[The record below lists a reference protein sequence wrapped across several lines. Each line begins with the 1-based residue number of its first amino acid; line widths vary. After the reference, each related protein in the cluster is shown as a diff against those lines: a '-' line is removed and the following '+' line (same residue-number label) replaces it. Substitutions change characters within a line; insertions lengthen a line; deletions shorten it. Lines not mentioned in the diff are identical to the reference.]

1 MSRLTNQINMKKLF
15 RNYFTIVALLGV
27 VLFNSCQKED
37 FGTVTTEPILEENSI
52 NRQVSSTQA
61 KAFASMMA
69 NNLFSSEENGAQL
82 KSATANVNRSI
93 EGLSAIVAED
103 KDTVLFSVNF
113 SNNKGFMLISG
124 DKGDA
129 PIVAL
134 SDSGAFDINNLNP
147 TIEIWLK
154 QQKELIS
161 AQMKEPL
168 NESEDEHS
176 LWYGIAN
183 DTSQVEI
190 EFVGNLPELKSCPTG
205 EKPSGRTTVYPYT
218 GMVNKWG
225 QGTGYNFNAPIRGA
239 LAGCPA
245 VAIGQLCFNQMFPND
260 YYYAGMPYELPSNYN
275 RQNSISLMLRDI
287 GDNIPGYSWST
298 TSSGATPDNI
308 LTGLKRIGYS
318 NAKLDNYNLASVY
331 NDLKKG
337 VPVLLAAH
345 QNGSYQGGAYLVL

>member
-1 MSRLTNQINMKKLF
+1 MKKSIFDYLS
-15 RNYFTIVALLGV
+15 IVVFLGAV
-27 VLFNSCQKED
+27 FLTSSCERD
-37 FGTVTTEPILEENSI
+37 VDYGLEPVTHPLQ
-52 NRQVSSTQA
+52 NRQVSSIQA

-93 EGLSAIVAED
+93 EGLSAIVAES

-113 SNNKGFMLISG
+113 SDNKGFMLISG

-161 AQMKEPL
+161 AQMKEL
-168 NESEDEHS
+168 LDENEDEHS

-190 EFVGNLPELKSCPTG
+190 EFVGNLPGLKSCPTG
-205 EKPSGRTTVYPYT
+205 EIPSGRTTVYPYT

-225 QGTGYNFNAPIRGA
+225 REPDITSMRLFE
-239 LAGCPA
+239 
-245 VAIGQLCFNQMFPND
+245 
-260 YYYAGMPYELPSNYN
+260 ELW
-275 RQNSISLMLRDI
+275 RDVLQ
-287 GDNIPGYSWST
+287 W
-298 TSSGATPDNI
+298 
-308 LTGLKRIGYS
+308 
-318 NAKLDNYNLASVY
+318 
-331 NDLKKG
+331 
-337 VPVLLAAH
+337 LLANYALTRCS
-345 QNGSYQGGAYLVL
+345 QMTITMQGCLMNYPVIIIDKILFH